1 MSRQRSVRSFFKP
14 NNCDAVDK
22 QGEKRGI
29 DAVEDEGQA
38 SNTQQAAATVGGRGQ
53 ASGSK
58 EVRRDYRLQ
67 WEQEF
72 TWLRRED
79 GKMFCDICRKANMSN
94 GFVRGCTTMQK
105 SALNDHKSSHSHTE
119 ASRVVNQSVA
129 MVKHVEKS
137 QVACNEA
144 LKTQLK
150 VVLHMANT
158 NTPSHLYPNLIH
170 LLQSAGCPNLN
181 SAHTYTHHDTVSQ
194 MEEAIAITIKSAIDD
209 RIASSG

>member
-1 MSRQRSVRSFFKP
+1 MSRQLSVRSFFNKP
-14 NNCDAVDK
+14 SNCDGVDK
-22 QGEKRGI
+22 RGEKRGI
-29 DAVEDEGQA
+29 DAVEDEGQP
-38 SNTQQAAATVGGRGQ
+38 SKTKTDNVQPAAEGQ
-53 ASGSK
+53 ASGK
-58 EVRRDYRLQ
+58 ELKREYRVQ

-72 TWLRRED
+72 KWLRRED
-79 GKMFCDICRKANMSN
+79 GKMFCDICRKAKMSN

-105 SALNDHKSSHSHTE
+105 SALNDHKSSHSHIE

-158 NTPSHLYPNLIH
+158 NTPSHLYPNLIQ
-170 LLQSAGCPNLN
+170 LLQSAGCPDLN
-181 SAHTYTHHDTVSQ
+181 SAHT
-194 MEEAIAITIKSAIDD
+194 
-209 RIASSG
+209 